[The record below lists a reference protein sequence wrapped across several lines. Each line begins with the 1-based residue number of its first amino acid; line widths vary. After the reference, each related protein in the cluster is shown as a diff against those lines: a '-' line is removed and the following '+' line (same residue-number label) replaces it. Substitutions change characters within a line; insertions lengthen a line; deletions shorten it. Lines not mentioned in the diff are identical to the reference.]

1 MPIPLNIQNTPSPSR
16 RRVRFSCF
24 LFVGRAVVL
33 RAHDDGKVE
42 DGLVHAENAQ
52 RHMRHPLGAEDQRRA
67 GDPVRL
73 AVQRDLQLR
82 VQIIRISRVAA
93 EKADQLIILVYM
105 FIKDGVTLRHGKVP
119 GRVHLERTGTDIV
132 VDPQDALGEFSV
144 DLLKFRRAGV
154 RLGQLLDDEPA
165 GPSLVVLKHIIP

>member
-1 MPIPLNIQNTPSPSR
+1 MGHS
-16 RRVRFSCF
+16 
-24 LFVGRAVVL
+24 L
-33 RAHDDGKVE
+33 R
-42 DGLVHAENAQ
+42 
-52 RHMRHPLGAEDQRRA
+52 AEDQRRT

-82 VQIIRISRVAA
+82 VQIVRISRVAA
-93 EKADQLIILVYM
+93 EKANQLIILVYM

-165 GPSLVVLKHIIP
+165 GPSLVVLKHIHFSYPHPVSAGYVSCHCRGSVQNGISSASTYIFIFSFRS